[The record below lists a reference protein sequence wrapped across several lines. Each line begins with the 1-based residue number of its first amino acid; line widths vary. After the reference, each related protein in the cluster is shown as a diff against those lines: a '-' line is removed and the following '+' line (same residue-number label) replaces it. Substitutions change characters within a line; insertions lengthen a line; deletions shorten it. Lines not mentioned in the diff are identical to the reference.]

1 MLLPLAAKMPCWLC
15 VPGLD
20 KSAARVFE
28 GEVEMPNMTESEVFD
43 KFVQIVAK
51 SLRIDDTS
59 QISLGTHL
67 TDLGAESLDLIEIT
81 METETQFHIFLPDKS
96 ILETAVEVFGPGIL
110 EKDGYLTEE
119 GKRLLL
125 CRMPE
130 ADARSFE
137 GEVVVKDL
145 QSYFLKVGT
154 WVRMIQ
160 VLAQYTPAECAFCGG
175 PMASSM
181 GFRMKCAQC
190 GVEIT
195 LRSGEEINREWV
207 REYYDKEYR
216 QQAGAQVS
224 ATAVH

>member
-1 MLLPLAAKMPCWLC
+1 MP
-15 VPGLD
+15 D
-20 KSAARVFE
+20 
-28 GEVEMPNMTESEVFD
+28 MTELEVFD

-59 QISLGTHL
+59 QIALDTHL

-145 QSYFLKVGT
+145 QHYFLKVGT

-160 VLAQYTPAECAFCGG
+160 ALVQFTPAECAFCGG
-175 PMASSM
+175 PMAPSM
-181 GFRMKCAQC
+181 GFRMKCAKC

-216 QQAGAQVS
+216 QQTGAPVS
-224 ATAVH
+224 AAAVH

>member
-1 MLLPLAAKMPCWLC
+1 MP
-15 VPGLD
+15 
-20 KSAARVFE
+20 K
-28 GEVEMPNMTESEVFD
+28 MTESAVFD
-43 KFVQIVAK
+43 RFAQIVAK
-51 SLRIDDTS
+51 SLRIDAS
-59 QISLGTHL
+59 QIASDTHL

-119 GKRLLL
+119 GKRFLLR
-125 CRMPE
+125 RMPK
-130 ADARSFE
+130 ADARDFE
-137 GEVVVKDL
+137 GEVAVKDL
-145 QSYFLKVGT
+145 QSYFLKVST

-160 VLAQYTPAECAFCGG
+160 DLVQYTPAECEACGG
-175 PMASSM
+175 PMVASM

-190 GVEIT
+190 GQEIT

-216 QQAGAQVS
+216 PHAGAPVS
-224 ATAVH
+224 ATAV

>member
-1 MLLPLAAKMPCWLC
+1 
-15 VPGLD
+15 V
-20 KSAARVFE
+20 SH
-28 GEVEMPNMTESEVFD
+28 MTESEVFD
-43 KFVQIVAK
+43 KFAQIVAK
-51 SLRIDDTS
+51 SLRIEPS
-59 QISLGTHL
+59 QIAPDTHL

-110 EKDGYLTEE
+110 EKDGYLTED

-125 CRMPE
+125 CRLPE
-130 ADARSFE
+130 ADARTFD
-137 GEVVVKDL
+137 GEVAVKDL
-145 QSYFLKVGT
+145 HHYFLRVGT

-160 VLAQYTPAECAFCGG
+160 GLAQYTPTECAACGG
-175 PMASSM
+175 PMRTSM

-190 GVEIT
+190 GLEIT
-195 LRSGEEINREWV
+195 LRSGEELNREWV

-216 QQAGAQVS
+216 PQAEALIS